1 MKRLALLVVA
11 ASFAAACGGK
21 IEDVSTDPTAG
32 SQTSPTATTTS
43 VPPSPG
49 SPGDPG
55 APTQAPPPPTG
66 PTPSTPKTIT
76 AVAQPGGR
84 DHLMVFAADG
94 SNDTCIRIHL
104 AFPSGKSQYP
114 NVIVNTKEWGVESI
128 TRTPGAKRCG
138 PGKQPPAAEDATD
151 AKGNVDFG
159 PIGLYVYPCTI
170 GVHVSAI
177 FGGKPNV
184 EQIDGDKIA
193 VEGCK

>member
-1 MKRLALLVVA
+1 MKRLALLLFVV
-11 ASFAAACGGK
+11 AACGGK
-21 IEDVSTDPTAG
+21 IEEGSTDPATIG
-32 SQTSPTATTTS
+32 QPTPTATTTS

-55 APTQAPPPPTG
+55 APTPAQPPKDPA
-66 PTPSTPKTIT
+66 PSTPKALS

-84 DHLMVFAADG
+84 DHLMVYAADG

-114 NVIVNTKEWGVESI
+114 NVIVNTKEWGVEGIS
-128 TRTPGAKRCG
+128 RSPGAKRCG

-151 AKGNVDFG
+151 AKGNVTFG

-170 GVHVSAI
+170 DVHMTALFS
-177 FGGKPNV
+177 GKPTA
-184 EQIDGDKIA
+184 ESIDGDKIA